1 MAPQTAPTWPD
12 LVDRTGQTI
21 GIVVHFATAAGMT
34 IKFGVDKTAI
44 LFPLAVTTAGGERLH
59 RCKESYFVCLHNDI
73 LGEDYQVPVV
83 SSYCH
88 LGGVIASNCNPV
100 PDLHYRY
107 SRAAGTLKPL
117 RKKFFGAR
125 EYSLPTR
132 ACVLRSLVVSRFAHS
147 AAALLLPAACHVRI
161 WEQHYMQLWRALFP
175 RSAARGQLHSYSV
188 LREAGVSSPTLAL
201 ARARAGFLG
210 RVFQHGP
217 GALLAVL
224 WDHWVTHPS
233 SSWLAQVAADV
244 EHVEQFLPGVSSV
257 LPKSDVVPALL
268 EAYRE
273 DVQWWPRQ
281 VKAAE
286 KAFAAD
292 LEAWADASGES
303 RDAVAEPVL
312 SASRPFTCYL
322 CQSSFV
328 LRKHLHVHLARTHQ
342 VFSPAR
348 HYALSN
354 TCSACLRV
362 YPNSPSCLERCLYL
376 HPPLSPLQFR
386 ALEAPEILQ
395 AQRVKKGQWKA
406 YQGLQP
412 SARALQAFGPQMPT
426 AADRAIG
433 LDQPPSESDSLLSLA
448 KGFSPSPAHVVW
460 ISDYLRERSQEGSRT
475 TAHRFWLCRP
485 KFHPSRI

>member
-1 MAPQTAPTWPD
+1 MPLPLCRTSFGALGFVLPASLSSPSPPGVHGRATPPFTLAALLKSVQARLHAADLLPDWPLEHDRPHSVGHNGFVPLGQPSWADDFVAPQTAPTWPD

-117 RKKFFGAR
+117 RKKLFGAR

-132 ACVLRSLVVSRFAHS
+132 ACVLRSLVASRFAHS

-342 VFSPAR
+342 VFF
-348 HYALSN
+348 
-354 TCSACLRV
+354 
-362 YPNSPSCLERCLYL
+362 SC
-376 HPPLSPLQFR
+376 
-386 ALEAPEILQ
+386 
-395 AQRVKKGQWKA
+395 
-406 YQGLQP
+406 
-412 SARALQAFGPQMPT
+412 PT
-426 AADRAIG
+426 
-433 LDQPPSESDSLLSLA
+433 
-448 KGFSPSPAHVVW
+448 
-460 ISDYLRERSQEGSRT
+460 
-475 TAHRFWLCRP
+475 LCP
-485 KFHPSRI
+485 